1 MNTFDV
7 YTELLGLPNVVIT
20 DFNVTKKV
28 IEISCTLTNQITLCP
43 HCGAA
48 CSVVN
53 DKTTRRLRDLNIAE
67 REVFLLVTVRQFR
80 CSTCGSCPTEQI
92 DFADSNKSYTHRQAK
107 FIFILCQK
115 QSYTEIGAIVNM
127 HSKTV
132 ERLVL
137 DQCKKTLNLSNRYA
151 QVKRLGIDEQSH
163 RKGKKDYICLLTNL
177 DTGTIID
184 ILPNRKKETLVAHFK
199 ALGDDFCS
207 QITDVSCDI
216 WTPYIS
222 TIETC
227 FPNANL
233 ILDRFHVVKL
243 LNESLDK
250 FRKELRKDN
259 KDEVA
264 FKKLKWILF
273 KQYHRLTDTQID
285 ELDAGFVLS
294 PELKEY
300 YFLREKFHHI
310 LDNQNKVDVTITL
323 LDEWVKNIQ
332 EKKITVFDSFIKT
345 LQNHKQYIANFVK
358 DNLSNAVTEGLN
370 NLVRSIRRTAFGMPN
385 FNNLRLRVMAISM

>member
-7 YTELLGLPNVVIT
+7 YTELLGLPNVTIT

-28 IEISCTLTNQITLCP
+28 IEISCTLTDKITSCP
-43 HCGAA
+43 HCGAD
-48 CSVVN
+48 CTVVN

-80 CSTCGSCPTEQI
+80 CITCGSCPTEQI
-92 DFADSNKSYTHRQAK
+92 DFADANKSYTHRQAK
-107 FIFILCQK
+107 YVFTLCQK
-115 QSYTEIGAIVNM
+115 QSYAEIGAIVNM
-127 HSKTV
+127 HAKTV

-137 DQCKKTLNLSNRYA
+137 DQCKKNLNLSNRYA

-163 RKGKKDYICLLTNL
+163 RKGKKDYICLLTDL

-184 ILPNRKKETLVAHFK
+184 MLPNRKKETLVAHFK
-199 ALGDDFCS
+199 ALGDGFCS

-243 LNESLDK
+243 LNESLDN
-250 FRKELRKDN
+250 FRKELRKDH

-264 FKKLKWILF
+264 YKKLKWVLF
-273 KQYHRLTDTQID
+273 KQYHRLTDNQIHD
-285 ELDAGFVLS
+285 LNAGFALS

-310 LDNQNKVDVTITL
+310 LDNQNDVDITITL
-323 LDEWVKNIQ
+323 LDEWVRNIQ

-345 LQNHKQYIANFVK
+345 LQNHKQYIANYVK

-370 NLVRSIRRTAFGMPN
+370 NLVRSIRRCAFGMPN
-385 FNNLRLRVMAISM
+385 FNNLRLRVMAISG

>member
-43 HCGAA
+43 HCGTN
-48 CSVVN
+48 CTVVN

-80 CSTCGSCPTEQI
+80 CPTCGSCPTEQI
-92 DFADSNKSYTHRQAK
+92 DFAESNKSYTHRQAK
-107 FIFILCQK
+107 FVFMLCQK

-137 DQCKKTLNLSNRYA
+137 NQCKNTLNLSNRYA

-177 DTGTIID
+177 DTGTIVD

-199 ALGDDFCS
+199 ALGKGFCN

-243 LNESLDK
+243 LNESLDN
-250 FRKELRKDN
+250 FRKQLRKDN

-310 LDNQNKVDVTITL
+310 LDNQNDVDVTITL

-332 EKKITVFDSFIKT
+332 EKKITIFDSFIKT

-370 NLVRSIRRTAFGMPN
+370 NLVRSIRRCAFGMPN